1 MKKILVV
8 LFAFAFIGT
17 NAQKFPERNTT
28 SYVNDFAGLIDDP
41 SEQMLDIKIRE
52 FKEKSSIEMT
62 IVTVKTLDGSDV
74 DSYTNEL
81 FRKWGVGKKE
91 LNNGIMILMSYTDHK
106 WRIEVGTGLEE
117 YITDGYAKIKGQD
130 LLVPNFKKNNFYAGF
145 NSLLDEFIT
154 KLGPIS
160 WEQRAE
166 LKKKQEAAIIQ
177 QAQDDHDSMISFLMW
192 FGIITGAGIV
202 LFLLIRNEVLKKRK
216 IEKEKKDYK
225 EKMDKLI
232 FENNSSINDLQR
244 LVAWAN
250 GNKEL
255 FSVSDLSNF
264 ESASKKV
271 VDLYSKR
278 VLSVEYLE
286 DEKILIKNTVQISI
300 DKIRPLYVKV
310 SEFNALKLSID
321 VFSINPLSSKVNEVR
336 QRYTSIMNDYG
347 INVVEVA
354 FPETTFLEKLKQAQ
368 LALSKIKDTS
378 TKTLYDYAALKKDFN
393 DIQKITKE
401 VSDHLTVIVSRLDII
416 TNAVQYVSTNRGK
429 IVSLIHD
436 AQRIIKNSDVSS
448 STKTKFHSVK
458 TKAEMFREPA
468 NPFNAYNELHS
479 LITDLDTV
487 IKKGKNEIDDAERER
502 RREADRIAS
511 IAAAALAA
519 SRSRDDDDYRSSSSS
534 SSSSSSDFGGGSSSG
549 GGASGDW

>member
-1 MKKILVV
+1 MAL
-8 LFAFAFIGT
+8 LT
-17 NAQKFPERNTT
+17 
-28 SYVNDFAGLIDDP
+28 
-41 SEQMLDIKIRE
+41 
-52 FKEKSSIEMT
+52 SSIFF
-62 IVTVKTLDGSDV
+62 VT
-74 DSYTNEL
+74 
-81 FRKWGVGKKE
+81 
-91 LNNGIMILMSYTDHK
+91 
-106 WRIEVGTGLEE
+106 
-117 YITDGYAKIKGQD
+117 
-130 LLVPNFKKNNFYAGF
+130 LL
-145 NSLLDEFIT
+145 S
-154 KLGPIS
+154 
-160 WEQRAE
+160 
-166 LKKKQEAAIIQ
+166 
-177 QAQDDHDSMISFLMW
+177 
-192 FGIITGAGIV
+192 
-202 LFLLIRNEVLKKRK
+202 
-216 IEKEKKDYK
+216 
-225 EKMDKLI
+225 
-232 FENNSSINDLQR
+232 
-244 LVAWAN
+244 
-250 GNKEL
+250 
-255 FSVSDLSNF
+255 
-264 ESASKKV
+264 
-271 VDLYSKR
+271 
-278 VLSVEYLE
+278 
-286 DEKILIKNTVQISI
+286 
-300 DKIRPLYVKV
+300 
-310 SEFNALKLSID
+310 D